1 MAKANKLEIFYNNK
15 ELVYNVKNLDEA
27 YIIVSNLLNDDNIEY
42 GELDDLYCLYNGRD
56 DLIEMVE

>member
-15 ELVYNVKNLDEA
+15 ELVYKVKNLDEA